1 MRLQGLRDRLHNERG
16 NVLLFTFTM
25 LVFLLVMGGFA
36 MDFAFQAAARTELQ
50 RSIDAAALAGA
61 GKLGFDDTVF
71 PTARANARDYANRNP
86 MRTGPVTLSLNTPND
101 PAGNIVLG
109 IWNAGTGSFNPS
121 LAGNQVNAVRC
132 QIQSTIPTSFLRL
145 LGIDTL
151 PVTANAIAVSNPPM
165 LPGCN
170 TPILPIA
177 VTPCAFYDAGAGTF
191 NNSNGCGTGLTWI
204 SSNRICDNSA
214 GSSQSCNSAAW
225 SSLDGS
231 NWTNAQH
238 QGAIT
243 NAGSGNPACNATA
256 PAGSN
261 TYLDNGMVQPT
272 FNLLRDTFLASRTS
286 TLPGGDIIKMVNG
299 SPVVAYQGSWGGWEV
314 GVQMVQS
321 TCPPGPMTGTSQIL
335 NYSKFVIT
343 QIFDQNND
351 CVISPNMDPQAAA
364 YCGTRDNSLR
374 AVFGYFLCDTLGQ
387 VATLDP
393 VPRSSLAT
401 RLRLVR

>member
-1 MRLQGLRDRLHNERG
+1 MRLQWLRDRLHNERG
-16 NVLLFTFTM
+16 SVLLFTFTL

-36 MDFAFQAAARTELQ
+36 MDFAYQAAARTELQ
-50 RSIDAAALAGA
+50 RTIDAAALAGA

-71 PTARANARDYANRNP
+71 DTARGNARQYGIWNP
-86 MRTGPVTLSLNTPND
+86 LRTGTVTLDLNTAND
-101 PAGNIVLG
+101 ANGNIVLG
-109 IWNAGTGSFNPS
+109 IWNAGSFSPS

-132 QIQSTIPTSFLRL
+132 QTQTTIPTSFLRL
-145 LGIDTL
+145 LGINTL
-151 PVTANAIAVSNPPM
+151 PVAANAIAVSNPPA
-165 LPGCN
+165 LPGCG
-170 TPILPIA
+170 TPVLPIA
-177 VTPCAFYDAGAGTF
+177 VTPCAFYDAATGQF

-225 SSLDGS
+225 ASLDGT

-243 NAGSGNPACNATA
+243 NAGQEPPACNVTA
-256 PAGSN
+256 AAGTN

-272 FNLLRDTFLASRTS
+272 FNLLRDTFVAERTS
-286 TLPGGDIIKMVNG
+286 TLSQDITRTVNG
-299 SPVVAYQGSWGGWEV
+299 TTTVVYPASSGGWEV
-314 GVQMVQS
+314 GVMMAAS
-321 TCPPGPMTGTSQIL
+321 ACPPGAMTGERQIL
-335 NYSKFVIT
+335 NYSKFVVT
-343 QIFDQNND
+343 QIYDQNNG
-351 CVISPNMDPQAAA
+351 CVVSPNMDPQAAA
-364 YCGTRDNSLR
+364 YCGTRDPSLR

-393 VPRSSLAT
+393 VPRSALAT

>member
-1 MRLQGLRDRLHNERG
+1 MRLQWLRDRLHNERG
-16 NVLLFTFTM
+16 SVLLFTFTL

-61 GKLGFDDTVF
+61 GKLGFDNTVF
-71 PTARANARDYANRNP
+71 PTARSFARDYGTRNP
-86 MRTGPVTLSLNTPND
+86 TRTGPVTLSLNTPND

-109 IWNAGTGSFNPS
+109 VWNAGAFTPS

-132 QIQSTIPTSFLRL
+132 QIQTTIPTSFLRL
-145 LGIDTL
+145 LGVNDL
-151 PVTANAIAVSNPPM
+151 PIAANAIAVSNPPA

-204 SSNRICDNSA
+204 SSNRICDNSP
-214 GSSQSCNSAAW
+214 GSAQMCNSAAW
-225 SSLDGS
+225 SSLDGT
-231 NWTNAQH
+231 NWSNAQH

-243 NAGSGNPACNATA
+243 NAGLGDPNRVCNATA
-256 PAGSN
+256 PAGTN

-272 FNLLRDTFLASRTS
+272 FNLLRDTFVANRTS
-286 TLPGGDIIKMVNG
+286 TLPGGDIMKIVNG

-314 GVQMVQS
+314 GVMMVQS
-321 TCPPGPMTGTSQIL
+321 ACPPGPLTGTSQIL
-335 NYSKFVIT
+335 NYSKFVVT
-343 QIFDQNND
+343 QVFDQNAG
-351 CVISPNMDPQAAA
+351 CVVSPNMDPQAAG
-364 YCGTRDNSLR
+364 YCGTSDPSLR

-387 VATLDP
+387 VATLEP
-393 VPRSSLAT
+393 VPRSALAT
-401 RLRLVR
+401 RLKLVR